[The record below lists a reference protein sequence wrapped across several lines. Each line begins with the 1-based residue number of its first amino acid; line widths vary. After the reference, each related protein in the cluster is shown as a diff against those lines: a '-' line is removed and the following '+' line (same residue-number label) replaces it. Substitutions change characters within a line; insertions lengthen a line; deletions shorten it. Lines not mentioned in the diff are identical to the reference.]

1 MNLDHCCFLCTKK
14 KQKTNFFQSA
24 HALLWRALTLIP
36 GSRCLLLQRDGIL
49 LFFQRA
55 LCCFP
60 GFSNPGTASRKGK
73 IPKPLL
79 ASVNSAVSSSTASSK
94 SRLLDDSN
102 GETTG
107 SLMEFATT
115 TSSRFKGT
123 VSRLSVEKPEEMML
137 LEKQGRSSQR
147 QRMQEG
153 EPRRAGSLPPSSLPR
168 PPRSLKSTNSR
179 YCRLS
184 DSEARKKSD
193 PGPVIDNGIKTTTID
208 YGKFAQRRKKCEP
221 FGQSSSSSS
230 SSLKKGSSSTVC
242 EYERLGEIDKKKQIL
257 LEVKHREQHGRS
269 LIPPPSRRIG
279 EYGRLSDGDGKVS
292 LRKQGFIRG
301 QSTGST
307 VSSKS
312 GRDSGGTASSEAS
325 TSSLPPTKARS
336 IPRPNYRIQF

>member
-1 MNLDHCCFLCTKK
+1 
-14 KQKTNFFQSA
+14 
-24 HALLWRALTLIP
+24 
-36 GSRCLLLQRDGIL
+36 
-49 LFFQRA
+49 
-55 LCCFP
+55 
-60 GFSNPGTASRKGK
+60 
-73 IPKPLL
+73 
-79 ASVNSAVSSSTASSK
+79 
-94 SRLLDDSN
+94 
-102 GETTG
+102 
-107 SLMEFATT
+107 MEFAAASAT
-115 TSSRFKGT
+115 RFKGT

-168 PPRSLKSTNSR
+168 PPRSLKSSTNSR

-193 PGPVIDNGIKTTTID
+193 PGPVIDTGMKTTTTTTTTRDSGNCTLD
-208 YGKFAQRRKKCEP
+208 YGKFESSASTRAPRRKKTTISEN
-221 FGQSSSSSS
+221 FGQSS
-230 SSLKKGSSSTVC
+230 SSLKKGSSSSPIC
-242 EYERLGEIDKKKQIL
+242 EYERLGDVDKKKQIL
-257 LEVKHREQHGRS
+257 LEVKHRETHGRS

-279 EYGRLSDGDGKVS
+279 EYGRLSDGDAKVS
-292 LRKQGFIRG
+292 LRKTGFTRG

>member
-1 MNLDHCCFLCTKK
+1 MFEKETFFPECACCFVAS
-14 KQKTNFFQSA
+14 TNP
-24 HALLWRALTLIP
+24 IP
-36 GSRCLLLQRDGIL
+36 GSPVLLSNAMVFF
-49 LFFQRA
+49 FFQRA

-79 ASVNSAVSSSTASSK
+79 ASVNSAGSSSTASSK
-94 SRLLDDSN
+94 SRLLDDSGN
-102 GETTG
+102 EATG
-107 SLMEFATT
+107 SLMEFAAASAT
-115 TSSRFKGT
+115 RFKGT

-193 PGPVIDNGIKTTTID
+193 PGPVIDTGMKTRDCTID
-208 YGKFAQRRKKCEP
+208 YGKFDSRAPRRKKSGLEP
-221 FGQSSSSSS
+221 FGQS
-230 SSLKKGSSSTVC
+230 LKKGSPGC
-242 EYERLGEIDKKKQIL
+242 EYERLGEIDKKKQML
-257 LEVKHREQHGRS
+257 LEVKHRETHGRS

-279 EYGRLSDGDGKVS
+279 EYGRLSDGDGKAS
-292 LRKQGFIRG
+292 LRKQGFTRG